1 MKYLLLLFEP
11 SPDFLKLTGNGFNC
25 FWKFLKP
32 PRLANVTNVNIFFL
46 TIIIHTQLRKVEKL
60 SRKRHFEVETKH
72 GTINLLVNF
81 QLVKKYSS

>member
-1 MKYLLLLFEP
+1 MVSTVF
-11 SPDFLKLTGNGFNC
+11 GNFSSHQD
-25 FWKFLKP
+25 WQMLQMST
-32 PRLANVTNVNIFFL
+32 LFFL